1 MSNNYN
7 KANRR
12 RESSPVPQSVQFRLL
27 ENGKVSEKLFCETAE
42 KIAQSFSQNNG
53 GDFKG
58 KVSAT
63 QIRRLFDEVK
73 HYQNLITAPEKWRE
87 QFPYIRMMKAKV
99 SYTIARAIKSNGRS
113 EGYYKNLEAFIFSGI
128 DQIKE
133 EQDYHVFVALF
144 EAVYGFYYG
153 MNPER

>member
-1 MSNNYN
+1 MYN
-7 KANRR
+7 KNFSERK
-12 RESSPVPQSVQFRLL
+12 EVPSPQPVQYTLL

-42 KIAQSFSQNNG
+42 KIAESFAQNDNG
-53 GDFKG
+53 QLKG

-73 HYQNLITAPEKWRE
+73 HYQNLITDSQKWQE

-99 SYTIARAIKSNGRS
+99 SYTIARAIKSNPKAKA
-113 EGYYKNLEAFIFSGI
+113 YYTNLEKFIFNGI

-133 EQDYHVFVALF
+133 ERDYHIFVALF

-153 MNPER
+153 MNPDK